1 MTKWSANSWR
11 KYKALHIPEYP
22 DQEKL
27 SQVEKQLASYPP
39 LVFAGEAREL
49 KRNLGKVSDRK
60 AFLLQGDDGNVALLN
75 LSLARRTLW

>member
-39 LVFAGEAREL
+39 LVFAGEARGL
-49 KRNLGKVSDRK
+49 HKGLI
-60 AFLLQGDDGNVALLN
+60 
-75 LSLARRTLW
+75 